1 MIYLAEPKKHFTNLM
16 QVLEKFN
23 EYAGYKLNVTK
34 TQILMLNCK
43 PNTQLKQNYDIN
55 WDAKC
60 IKYLGINITKDLTK
74 LYRANYDLITN
85 NIKSDIERWST
96 YPMSFS
102 DRIKGI
108 KMNVLPRML
117 YLFQSLPVEIPKA
130 IL

>member
-1 MIYLAEPKKHFTNLM
+1 MKLTARNIQFDVMIYLAEPKKHFTNLM

-34 TQILMLNCK
+34 TQILMFNCK
-43 PNTQLKQNYDIN
+43 PNTKLKQNYDIN

-85 NIKSDIERWST
+85 NIKSDIERW
-96 YPMSFS
+96 FF
-102 DRIKGI
+102 
-108 KMNVLPRML
+108 L
-117 YLFQSLPVEIPKA
+117 
-130 IL
+130 